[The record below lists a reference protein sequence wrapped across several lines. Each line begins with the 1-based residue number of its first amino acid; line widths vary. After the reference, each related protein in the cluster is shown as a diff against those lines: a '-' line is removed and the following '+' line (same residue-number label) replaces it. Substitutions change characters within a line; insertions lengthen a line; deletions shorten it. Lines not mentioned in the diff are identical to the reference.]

1 MNKAI
6 TKQHDHLTV
15 EEWEA
20 KVEASRQVVQLSGIE
35 VNVELFQSDALLI
48 NGIEVS
54 RTDLNTLLE
63 LME

>member
-6 TKQHDHLTV
+6 TKQQDHLTV
-15 EEWEA
+15 AEWEA
-20 KVEASRQVVQLSGIE
+20 KVEASRQVIQLSGIE
-35 VNVELFQSDALLI
+35 VNVELFQSDVLLI
-48 NGIEVS
+48 NGVEVS